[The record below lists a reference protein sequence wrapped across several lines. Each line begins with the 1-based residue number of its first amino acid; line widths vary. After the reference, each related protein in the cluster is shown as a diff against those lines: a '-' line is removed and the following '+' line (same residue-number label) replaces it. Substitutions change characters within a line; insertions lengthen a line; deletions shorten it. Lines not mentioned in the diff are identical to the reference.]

1 MGRTGNV
8 SRAVLKDKLVSD
20 GRQLEEVSDCD
31 DVQTPEQGHHVIRT
45 FDLSQ
50 SPVDKAQRLVGDHA
64 DLINDDSVD
73 VPPVSSQLVKLVGA
87 QLAVPGAATVF
98 HGQVEGPVDGQAA
111 DVEGGHTCRSH

>member
-20 GRQLEEVSDCD
+20 GRQLKEVSDCD
-31 DVQTPEQGHHVIRT
+31 DVQTPEQGHHVVRT

-50 SPVDKAQRLVGDHA
+50 SPVDKAERLVGDHA
-64 DLINDDSVD
+64 DLIDDDSVN

-98 HGQVEGPVDGQAA
+98 HGQVEGPVPR
-111 DVEGGHTCRSH
+111 VPIW